1 MFLGHIAYNVW
12 FHPLARF
19 PGPIWNTFSHLPASY
34 EFLRG
39 NFTFYVHELHER
51 YGDVVRVR
59 PGALSFSGS
68 QAAKD
73 ILNNQPGRGQLRKN
87 PEVYVKSLN
96 GEYSILSVPSDA
108 DHSRYRRLLS
118 HGFSER
124 AIREQEPVVQSYV
137 DLLIRGLHQ
146 RAKEGPQDMVAW
158 FNWITFDVIGDLTF
172 DRSFDCLRNQAYH
185 EWIQFVFGAIKAV
198 AISGELS
205 RYPPTKSVL
214 FRLFGKTV
222 LAARKKFS
230 QFTKERV
237 DHRVASSTDR
247 LDFLG
252 YILRHKGKE
261 TEMSRAEIEATSGIL
276 VLAGSETTATLLSGT
291 VYYLLQ
297 NPQIKQKLV
306 AEIRDGFTK
315 EDEINITTVSQLPYL
330 LATLEEGMRIY
341 PPVTLGSPRVVGEE
355 GVVIGGH
362 HVPPHV
368 RIPVYAGSGAFQ
380 G

>member
-1 MFLGHIAYNVW
+1 VYNVW

-34 EFLRG
+34 EFVRG

-51 YGDVVRVR
+51 YGDVVRIR

-73 ILNNQPGRGQLRKN
+73 ILTNQPGRGQLRKN

-96 GEYSILSVPSDA
+96 GEHSILSVPSDA

-124 AIREQEPVVQSYV
+124 AIRDQEPVVQSYV

-185 EWIQFVFGAIKAV
+185 EWIQFVFGGIKAIV
-198 AISGELS
+198 IALELS
-205 RYPPTKSVL
+205 RYPPMKSVL

-222 LAARKKFS
+222 SAARKKS
-230 QFTKERV
+230 TQFTKERV

-355 GVVIGGH
+355 GAVIGGY

-368 RIPVYAGSGAFQ
+368 SIPVYAGSGAFQ

>member
-1 MFLGHIAYNVW
+1 VYNIW

-19 PGPIWNTFSHLPASY
+19 PGPIWNTVSHLPASY
-34 EFLRG
+34 ELLRG
-39 NFTFYVHELHER
+39 NWPFYLNELHER

-59 PGALSFSGS
+59 PGVLSFSGS

-73 ILNNQPGRGQLRKN
+73 ILTNQPGRGQLMKD
-87 PEVYVKSLN
+87 PEVYMKSVN
-96 GEYSILSVPSDA
+96 GEHSILSVPSDA

-124 AIREQEPVVQSYV
+124 AIREQEVVVKSYV
-137 DLLIRGLHQ
+137 DLLIQGLHQ

-185 EWIQFVFGAIKAV
+185 EWIQFVFGGVKAV
-198 AISGELS
+198 IISGELS
-205 RYPPTKSVL
+205 RYPLIKGVL
-214 FRLFGKTV
+214 LWLSGEKV
-222 LAARKKFS
+222 LAARKKGL

-252 YILRHKGKE
+252 YIFRHKGKE
-261 TEMSRAEIEATSGIL
+261 TEMSRREIEATSGIL
-276 VLAGSETTATLLSGT
+276 VLGGSDTTASLLSGT

-315 EDEINITTVSQLPYL
+315 EDEIDIATVNKLPYL

-355 GVVIGGH
+355 GTVIGGYH
-362 HVPPHV
+362 IPPHV
-368 RIPVYAGSGAFQ
+368 RIPVYAGAGTCQ